1 MPIRLHGVAP
11 VGWMG
16 ALGAL
21 PGIPGGA
28 LFGNVC
34 GAGALGCGGVCLGMA
49 LAVGAR
55 SAVGAR
61 RASDEEEDDPMIS
74 MGARPPICL
83 GIFSTGAR
91 LPIFVP
97 GSKI

>member
-21 PGIPGGA
+21 PGLPGGA
-28 LFGNVC
+28 LFGSVC
-34 GAGALGCGGVCLGMA
+34 GAGALGCGGVCLDMA

-61 RASDEEEDDPMIS
+61 RVSDEEEDDPVIS
-74 MGARPPICL
+74 MGARLPICS
-83 GIFSTGAR
+83 GIFSMGEL
-91 LPIFVP
+91 LPFFFP
-97 GSKI
+97 GCKI